1 MERTPCASTDA
12 AASPS
17 SVVDPLQTMLLAQ
30 AARTALL
37 AGLAAAAPAARAQAP
52 DTLRLDAVLT
62 AVYAGNPT
70 LAAARLDARALAR
83 RGDQAGALP
92 DPTASVM
99 VAPYPIL
106 TARGTQ
112 RSQWRV
118 EQMLPWPGTLSLR
131 RGAADAA
138 AEAARLSADATALDL
153 AQRATR
159 AYAVLVRTQESAAVV
174 RSFQGRLDAF
184 GEAAAVRYEVGR
196 GPQGAILQVQLER
209 QRLAERL
216 IDLGRQREA
225 AVQTLA
231 RLLDRPGL
239 AVSDRVVVT
248 DPALP
253 DPTDLDALA
262 LSLRPEVAAAEARIE
277 EAEASV
283 ALARRAFYPDLGV
296 GVVYTDIAPAEM
308 PPTATGRDAL
318 GLMVSA
324 RLPLG
329 RDRLRAGLDEA
340 RLRQQAAEARL
351 GAARAAVQTDVADA
365 LSAARRAAESVAL
378 YEDTLLP
385 LSLTTVESALAGYT
399 TGTVDFLA
407 FLDAERARF
416 QIQLGL
422 VDARARLLDA
432 AADLAR
438 ATGLTTPDALPSASP
453 QDR

>member
-1 MERTPCASTDA
+1 MP
-12 AASPS
+12 
-17 SVVDPLQTMLLAQ
+17 LAQ

-37 AGLAAAAPAARAQAP
+37 AGLAAAAPVARAQAPNGAP

-138 AEAARLSADATALDL
+138 AEAARLSADVTALDL

-159 AYAVLVRTQESAAVV
+159 AYAVLVRTQESANVV
-174 RSFQGRLDAF
+174 RSFQARLDAF
-184 GEAAAVRYEVGR
+184 AEAAAVRYEVGR

-296 GVVYTDIAPAEM
+296 GVVYTDIAPADM

-324 RLPLG
+324 RIPLG
-329 RDRLRAGLDEA
+329 RARLRAGLDEA

-385 LSLTTVESALAGYT
+385 LALTTVESALAGYT

-438 ATGLTTPDALPSASP
+438 ATGLTTPDALPPASP

>member
-1 MERTPCASTDA
+1 MP
-12 AASPS
+12 P
-17 SVVDPLQTMLLAQ
+17 PLVARAVLLAC
-30 AARTALL
+30 
-37 AGLAAAAPAARAQAP
+37 LAALAVPARAQAP
-52 DTLRLDAVLT
+52 DTLRLDAVLD

-83 RGDQAGALP
+83 RGDQVSALP

-118 EQMLPWPGTLSLR
+118 EQMLPWPGTLGLR
-131 RGAADAA
+131 RDAADAA
-138 AEAARLSADATALDL
+138 AEAARLGADQVALDL
-153 AQRATR
+153 ARDATR
-159 AYAVLVRTQESAAVV
+159 AYADLVRTQEAADVV
-174 RSFQGRLDAF
+174 RSFQARLDAF
-184 GEAAAVRYEVGR
+184 AEAAAVRYEVGR

-216 IDLGRQREA
+216 IDLDRQRDA
-225 AVQTLA
+225 AVQVLA
-231 RLLDRPGL
+231 RVLDRPGL
-239 AVSDRVVVT
+239 TVGRVVT
-248 DPALP
+248 PPAALP
-253 DPTDLDALA
+253 DADDLDALA
-262 LSLRPEVAAAEARIE
+262 LDLRPEVAAAQARIDQ
-277 EAEASV
+277 AEVDV
-283 ALARRAFYPDLGV
+283 ALAKRAYYPDLGV
-296 GVVYTDIAPAEM
+296 GVVYTDIAEADA

-318 GLMVSA
+318 GLMASV
-324 RLPLG
+324 RIPLG
-329 RDRLRAGLDEA
+329 RDRLRAGVQEA
-340 RLRQQAAEARL
+340 ELRQQAARVRLEATRT
-351 GAARAAVQTDVADA
+351 AIQTGLADA
-365 LSAARRAAESVAL
+365 LSDARRAAEAVAL
-378 YEDTLLP
+378 YRDTLLP

-416 QIQLGL
+416 QVQLGL

-438 ATGLTTPDALPSASP
+438 AVGLTTPDAFDGSTP

>member
-1 MERTPCASTDA
+1 M
-12 AASPS
+12 
-17 SVVDPLQTMLLAQ
+17 PLAR
-30 AARTALL
+30 AARIALL
-37 AGLAAAAPAARAQAP
+37 AGLAATVPVARAQAP
-52 DTLRLDAVLT
+52 DTLRLDAVLG
-62 AVYAGNPT
+62 ALYADNPT
-70 LAAARLDARALAR
+70 LQAARLDARALAR
-83 RGDQAGALP
+83 RGDQVGALP

-118 EQMLPWPGTLSLR
+118 EQMIPWPGTLGLR
-131 RGAADAA
+131 RDVADAA
-138 AEAARLSADATALDL
+138 AEVARISADVTALDL

-159 AYAVLVRTQESAAVV
+159 AYADLVRTQQAAEIV
-174 RSFQGRLDAF
+174 RSFQARLDAF
-184 GEAAAVRYEVGR
+184 AEAAAVRYEVGR

-216 IDLGRQREA
+216 IDLDRQRDR

-231 RLLDRPGL
+231 RVLDRPGL
-239 AVSDRVVVT
+239 TVGRVVT
-248 DPALP
+248 PTPALP
-253 DPTDLDALA
+253 TDADLDALA
-262 LSLRPEVAAAEARIE
+262 LDLRPEVAAAQARIVQ
-277 EAEASV
+277 AEADV
-283 ALARRAFYPDLGV
+283 ALARAAYRPDLGV
-296 GVVYTDIAPAEM
+296 GVVYTDVAPADA

-318 GLMVSA
+318 GLMASV
-324 RLPLG
+324 RIPLG
-329 RDRLRAGLDEA
+329 RDRLRAGVDEA

-351 GAARAAVQTDVADA
+351 QATQTAIQADVADA
-365 LSAARRAAESVAL
+365 LSDARRAAETVRL

-385 LSLTTVESALAGYT
+385 QSLTTVESALAGYT

-438 ATGLTTPDALPSASP
+438 AVGLTTPDALASPSP